1 MRVRGF
7 LLGGTAGR
15 TTLNGEGLQ
24 HQDGHSH
31 LAAAATPNIK
41 AYDLAYAYE
50 IAIVVQKGIQEMV
63 EEDLD
68 ALYYLTLENEN
79 YCQPKMPEKIEEGI
93 IKGLYKLKDL
103 GSPQVN
109 LFGSGPLLGEAIAA
123 ANLLKEDWNIGSS
136 VWSVTSFSELRKEAE
151 AIDRWN
157 LNHSE
162 KKPKQNYIQKSLGK
176 NNLPIVAVSDYMKMV
191 SDQIR
196 PYISGSYL
204 SLGTDGFGRS
214 ETRESLRN
222 FFEVDR
228 YYIVL
233 NAVRALTMSKNIDV
247 SVMQSVMKKYK
258 LDPEKPNPTTV

>member
-1 MRVRGF
+1 M
-7 LLGGTAGR
+7 
-15 TTLNGEGLQ
+15 
-24 HQDGHSH
+24 
-31 LAAAATPNIK
+31 
-41 AYDLAYAYE
+41 
-50 IAIVVQKGIQEMV
+50 
-63 EEDLD
+63 
-68 ALYYLTLENEN
+68 
-79 YCQPKMPEKIEEGI
+79 
-93 IKGLYKLKDL
+93 
-103 GSPQVN
+103 
-109 LFGSGPLLGEAIAA
+109 
-123 ANLLKEDWNIGSS
+123 
-136 VWSVTSFSELRKEAE
+136 RKEAE

>member
-1 MRVRGF
+1 
-7 LLGGTAGR
+7 
-15 TTLNGEGLQ
+15 
-24 HQDGHSH
+24 
-31 LAAAATPNIK
+31 
-41 AYDLAYAYE
+41 
-50 IAIVVQKGIQEMV
+50 
-63 EEDLD
+63 
-68 ALYYLTLENEN
+68 
-79 YCQPKMPEKIEEGI
+79 
-93 IKGLYKLKDL
+93 
-103 GSPQVN
+103 
-109 LFGSGPLLGEAIAA
+109 
-123 ANLLKEDWNIGSS
+123 
-136 VWSVTSFSELRKEAE
+136 
-151 AIDRWN
+151 
-157 LNHSE
+157 
-162 KKPKQNYIQKSLGK
+162 
-176 NNLPIVAVSDYMKMV
+176 MKMV